1 MTSHRSDHYNELVP
15 LAADFPD
22 LAALDLFRSVVD
34 LGSVSAAAKAH
45 LITQPSASSR
55 IMTLERQLG
64 VTLLERSPTG
74 SVPTPEGQL
83 IAGWASNM
91 LRVADE
97 LAAGVASLKAERSGL
112 LRLAASYTVAEYLL
126 PPWLEA
132 FFAGR
137 PSDSVTLEVTNSQ
150 AVLDRL
156 DAGAVDLGFVESPTI
171 PTTLAE
177 QVVATDELIAV
188 VSARHP
194 WSGRPRVALDEFAA
208 TPLVLRERGSGT
220 RQALEDV
227 LIGLGCEA
235 PRSAL
240 DLGSIS
246 AVRIAVINGSSPT
259 VISRLAIADDISSGR
274 LVEVSVPGLRIER
287 TLRAVWPRR
296 TDLPR
301 LAAALLASLPTA

>member
-1 MTSHRSDHYNELVP
+1 VP
-15 LAADFPD
+15 LATDFPD

-55 IMTLERQLG
+55 IRTLERQLG
-64 VTLLERSPTG
+64 VTLLDRSPTG

-91 LRVADE
+91 LRVADD

-126 PPWLEA
+126 PPWLESFLA
-132 FFAGR
+132 DR
-137 PSDSVTLEVTNSQ
+137 PGDSVTLEVTNSQ
-150 AVLDRL
+150 TVLDRL
-156 DAGAVDLGFVESPTI
+156 DTGAVDMGFVESPAIPPTI
-171 PTTLAE
+171 AE
-177 QVVATDELIAV
+177 QVVASDELIAV
-188 VSARHP
+188 VAARHA
-194 WSGRPRVALDEFAA
+194 WAARPLVELEEFAA

-227 LIGLGCEA
+227 LIRMGCDA

-259 VISRLAIADDISSGR
+259 VISRLAVAEDITNGR
-274 LVEVSVPGLRIER
+274 LVEITVPGLQIER

-296 TDLPR
+296 TELPR